1 MDQQLDI
8 VSFKELLP
16 SLNDIFIKLVE
27 GTPVSR
33 SFETKKDQLEYLT
46 RVQKKTFIVSTLLL
60 PVLYVG
66 LIFGMGFIAEK
77 SRETLSIAVID
88 SSGYFS
94 APILEK
100 QNQFDSSS
108 TLTLVNDRS
117 EAQLKEKEDGYD
129 GYLIIPALD
138 WTKGLDSLPLN
149 TYKSYGSATTAA
161 VEAKI
166 NRIWSEVLNDSLQID
181 IGKQMILSQSR
192 IGIKA
197 KNIIDEKSDS
207 DTAEGIGYV
216 AGLLMY
222 FILLVYGSQV
232 MMGVME
238 EKTNRIA
245 EVIVSSVRPFQ
256 MMLGKI
262 IGIGAVALTQFL
274 LWIVFILAAYNI
286 AKEAGTQMGAA
297 EMVGNMQ
304 RLFTNVDVPLILFC
318 FGFYFL
324 AGFFFYASLYGAV
337 GSAVNEDIREAQSLS
352 FPITMLVII
361 SIAMMTASIANPSSS
376 IAVWGSLI
384 PFSSPIVMMARIPYG
399 VPGTVPWWQLIAS
412 MIILVLSFLAMVWVA
427 GKIYRTGILLY
438 GKKVTWAEMLKWIF
452 RKN

>member
-1 MDQQLDI
+1 MNKTWI
-8 VSFKELLP
+8 
-16 SLNDIFIKLVE
+16 IIK
-27 GTPVSR
+27 R
-33 SFETKKDQLEYLT
+33 EYLT
-46 RVQKKTFIVSTLLL
+46 RVKKKTFIISTLLL

-66 LIFGMGFIAEK
+66 LIFGMGFIAEN
-77 SRETLSIAVID
+77 SRESLSIAVVD

-94 APILEK
+94 APVLEK
-100 QNQFDSSS
+100 QNQLDNSSI
-108 TLTLVNDRS
+108 LTLVENV
-117 EAQLKEKEDGYD
+117 EAAEQNQKSAGYD
-129 GYLIIPALD
+129 GYIVVPALD
-138 WTKGLDSLPLN
+138 WRKGLDSLSLN
-149 TYKSYGSATTAA
+149 TFKSYGSATTAA
-161 VEAKI
+161 VQAKI
-166 NRIWSEVLNDSLQID
+166 DRIWGQILNDSLQID
-181 IGKQMILSQSR
+181 SDKLLILSQSR
-192 IGIKA
+192 LQLKA
-197 KNIIDEKSDS
+197 KNIVDEKSDS
-207 DTAEGIGYV
+207 NTAEGIGYV

-274 LWIVFILAAYNI
+274 LWIVFILVAYNV
-286 AKEAGTQMGAA
+286 ANEAGTQMGAA

-304 RLFTNVDVPLILFC
+304 RLFTQVNVPLILGC

-352 FPITMLVII
+352 FPITMLVIL
-361 SIAMMTASIANPSSS
+361 SIAMMTATIANPSGP
-376 IAVWGSLI
+376 IAVWGSFL

-399 VPGTVPWWQLIAS
+399 VPGTVPWWQLIVS
-412 MIILVLSFLAMVWVA
+412 MLILILSFIAMVWLA

-438 GKKVTWAEMLKWIF
+438 GKKVTWGEMLKWIV